1 MLRVWNCI
9 ELQHDWRQ
17 ILLAAAV
24 CFLSSLAA
32 VNLFTRA
39 RTALPDTR
47 LAWLITAG
55 AVTGFGTWATHFIA
69 MLAYTP
75 GFELHYD
82 LIITACSLVASA
94 VMTTAGF
101 AIALF
106 NRTKRNALAGGAVIG
121 LGIACM
127 HYMGMASL
135 RIPAIIQWMPDLV
148 TVSVVGGMVIAALAI
163 LVAQTADRP
172 GKLLVAALLLTLAI
186 CVHHFVAM
194 GAIDL
199 TYNAAAAE
207 NQSLLSPIELSLAI
221 AAFTAAVVIA
231 GLVVA
236 VTDQRT
242 RRSMSKRNLQLDAA
256 LNNMEQ
262 GLCMYS
268 ADGLLELWNESYM
281 RMYNIPPAKMFA
293 GTTEDQVLA
302 IRAAAG
308 TLFVDMDSYEM
319 KMRTALADR
328 VPSSQTA
335 ELPDGRAINVRY
347 RPMKNGGWVATHAD
361 ITDRKLSEARIVHLA
376 RHDPITDLPN
386 RVAFN
391 EHLARVFKEASAGHG
406 SFAIARIDIDRFRET
421 NDVYGQ
427 ATGDAVLAELAKRLA
442 QACNGAFLARP
453 SGDIF
458 SIVSHLG
465 AEPQTAE
472 DLCARLSSILD
483 NTFQIDGQHVNVRC
497 SIGISVYPQ
506 DGQDIE
512 ALIAHADLALDRAKA
527 EERGTIRFFEAAMD
541 QHIREKRL
549 LQRDLA
555 VAVENKQFQLYFQPQ
570 ATTEGAVVAFEVLL
584 RWRHPERGIISP
596 TVFIPLAEESGL
608 IGAIDEW
615 VAREACR
622 EAATWVNPLSIAIN
636 LSPVNFQ
643 RGDVPGM
650 LAAVLAETGLCPKR
664 VEIEITEGVLIDD
677 FAGAIAILH
686 AVKELGVRV
695 AMDDFGT
702 GYSSL
707 SYLQAFP
714 FDKIKIDQTFVANLE
729 DNPQSAA
736 IVHAIIGLGRS
747 LKLPVIAEG
756 VETVAQMSFLAAEG
770 CAEIQGFLIG
780 RPQPIAHYQSVVSA
794 PGGTAAAVKR
804 AS

>member
-24 CFLSSLAA
+24 CFLTSLAA

-39 RTALPDTR
+39 RTALPETR

-75 GFELHYD
+75 GFELRYD

-106 NRTKRNALAGGAVIG
+106 NPTRRNALAGGAVIG

-148 TVSVVGGMVIAALAI
+148 TASVVGGMVIGALAL

-199 TYNAAAAE
+199 TYSAAAAE

-231 GLVVA
+231 GLIIA
-236 VTDQRT
+236 ITDQRS
-242 RRSMSKRNLQLDAA
+242 RRSMGKRNLQLDAA

-268 ADGLLELWNESYM
+268 ADGMLELWNESYM
-281 RMYNIPPAKMFA
+281 RMYNIPPAKMFTGA
-293 GTTEDQVLA
+293 TEDQVLA
-302 IRAAAG
+302 MRAAAG

-319 KMRTALADR
+319 KMRAALADR

-335 ELPDGRAINVRY
+335 ELPDGRTINLRY

-391 EHLARVFKEASAGHG
+391 EHLTRVFSEASAGHG

-453 SGDIF
+453 SGDVF

-465 AEPQTAE
+465 AESQTAE
-472 DLCARLSSILD
+472 DLCARLSGILD
-483 NTFQIDGQHVNVRC
+483 NTFQIDGKHINVRC

-506 DGQDIE
+506 DGQNIE

-555 VAVENKQFQLYFQPQ
+555 VAIENRQFQLYFQPQ
-570 ATTEGAVVAFEVLL
+570 ATAEGAVVAFEVLL
-584 RWRHPERGIISP
+584 RWRHPERGMISP
-596 TVFIPLAEESGL
+596 TIFIPLAEETGL

-615 VAREACR
+615 VVREACR

-650 LAAVLAETGLCPKR
+650 LAAILAETGLSPKR

-686 AVKELGVRV
+686 AIKELGVRV

-714 FDKIKIDQTFVANLE
+714 FDKIKIDQTFVAKIE

-756 VETVAQMSFLAAEG
+756 VETIAQMSFLASEG

-780 RPQPIAHYQSVVSA
+780 RPQPIAHYQSVVA
-794 PGGTAAAVKR
+794 NAGGGIAVKR

>member
-17 ILLAAAV
+17 VLLAAAV
-24 CFLSSLAA
+24 CFLTSFAA
-32 VNLFTRA
+32 VHLFTRA
-39 RTALPDTR
+39 RTASSDTR
-47 LAWLITAG
+47 LAWLMTAG
-55 AVTGFGTWATHFIA
+55 FVTGCGIWATHFIA

-75 GFELHYD
+75 GFAISYD
-82 LIITACSLVASA
+82 LIITACSLVAA
-94 VMTTAGF
+94 TVMTTAGF
-101 AIALF
+101 AVALF
-106 NRTKRNALAGGAVIG
+106 KDTRQGALTGGSLIG
-121 LGIACM
+121 IGIACM

-135 RIPAIIQWMPDLV
+135 RIPATIVWLPDLV
-148 TVSVVGGMVIAALAI
+148 LASILFGVLLGAAAV
-163 LVAQTADRP
+163 LVAQRSDGP
-172 GKLLVAALLLTLAI
+172 VKVLLAALLLTLAI
-186 CVHHFVAM
+186 SVHHFVAM
-194 GAIDL
+194 GAVEL
-199 TYNAAAAE
+199 VYRAEAAASG
-207 NQSLLSPIELSLAI
+207 SLLSPIELSLAI
-221 AAFTAAVVIA
+221 AAFTAAIVIA
-231 GLVVA
+231 GLIVA
-236 VTDQRT
+236 VSDHRT
-242 RRSMSKRNLQLDAA
+242 RRSMSERNFQLDAA
-256 LNNMEQ
+256 LNNMGQ
-262 GLCMYS
+262 GLCMYD
-268 ADGLLELWNESYM
+268 AQGRLELWNDSYV
-281 RMYNIPPAKMFA
+281 RMYRIPPEAMSLGATMDEVVTLRGKA
-293 GTTEDQVLA
+293 GM
-302 IRAAAG
+302 
-308 TLFVDMDSYEM
+308 LFVDQ
-319 KMRTALADR
+319 DR
-328 VPSSQTA
+328 YDEQLKVAIAERKPASQTA
-335 ELPDGRAINVRY
+335 ELPDGRSINVRY
-347 RPMKNGGWVATHAD
+347 RPMDNGGWVVTHAD
-361 ITDRKLSEARIVHLA
+361 ITERKLTEARMVHLA

-391 EHLARVFKEASAGHG
+391 EHLTRVFSEASAGHG
-406 SFAIARIDIDRFRET
+406 SFAIARIDIDRFREI
-421 NDVYGQ
+421 NDLYGQ
-427 ATGDAVLAELAKRLA
+427 ATGDAVLAQLAKRLA

-453 SGDIF
+453 SGDVF

-483 NTFQIDGQHVNVRC
+483 NTFQIDSQHINVRC

-549 LQRDLA
+549 LQRDLV
-555 VAVENKQFQLYFQPQ
+555 VAIENKQFQLYFQPQ
-570 ATTEGAVVAFEVLL
+570 ATTDGPVVAFEVLL
-584 RWRHPERGIISP
+584 RWRHPERGMISP
-596 TVFIPLAEESGL
+596 TVFIPLAEETGL

-615 VAREACR
+615 VVREACR

-636 LSPVNFQ
+636 LSPVNFR

-650 LAAVLAETGLCPKR
+650 LAAILAETGLSPKR

-714 FDKIKIDQTFVANLE
+714 FDKIKIDQTFVAKLE

-756 VETVAQMSFLAAEG
+756 VETVAQLSFLASEG

-780 RPQPIAHYQSVVSA
+780 RPQPIAHYQSIVSA
-794 PGGTAAAVKR
+794 LGGTAAAVKL

>member
-1 MLRVWNCI
+1 
-9 ELQHDWRQ
+9 
-17 ILLAAAV
+17 
-24 CFLSSLAA
+24 
-32 VNLFTRA
+32 
-39 RTALPDTR
+39 
-47 LAWLITAG
+47 
-55 AVTGFGTWATHFIA
+55 
-69 MLAYTP
+69 
-75 GFELHYD
+75 
-82 LIITACSLVASA
+82 
-94 VMTTAGF
+94 
-101 AIALF
+101 
-106 NRTKRNALAGGAVIG
+106 
-121 LGIACM
+121 
-127 HYMGMASL
+127 
-135 RIPAIIQWMPDLV
+135 
-148 TVSVVGGMVIAALAI
+148 
-163 LVAQTADRP
+163 
-172 GKLLVAALLLTLAI
+172 LLLTLAI

-293 GTTEDQVLA
+293 GATEDQVLA

-472 DLCARLSSILD
+472 DLCARLSGILD

-549 LQRDLA
+549 LQRDLV

-615 VAREACR
+615 VVREACR

-756 VETVAQMSFLAAEG
+756 VETVAQMSFLASEG

-794 PGGTAAAVKR
+794 PGGTVAAVKR